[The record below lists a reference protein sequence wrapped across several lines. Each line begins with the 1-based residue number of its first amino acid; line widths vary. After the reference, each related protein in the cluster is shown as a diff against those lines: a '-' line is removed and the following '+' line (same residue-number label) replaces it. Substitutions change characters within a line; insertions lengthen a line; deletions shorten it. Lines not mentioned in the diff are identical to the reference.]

1 MNGQLD
7 LISPT
12 NACKQMLWKCVNISF
27 WNVTPLWLPFDF
39 LYSSLRV
46 FSFFWEA
53 GLSIVGPGTWFLPL
67 EHLARLW
74 QYRSSGLY
82 LQIYVIRLPSGGIQ
96 EPAFFTSCQ
105 ECCNLKT
112 SIEDHHYVCD
122 SMEVYTFLKRLL
134 YHMKN
139 TSRDLVIA
147 RVTFL
152 PREWASAFSP
162 YSEYYY

>member
-1 MNGQLD
+1 
-7 LISPT
+7 
-12 NACKQMLWKCVNISF
+12 MLANKCF
-27 WNVTPLWLPFDF
+27 ENVWTSAFGMWHHCGCPLTSSTLAWGFF
-39 LYSSLRV
+39 L
-46 FSFFWEA
+46 FFWEA

-105 ECCNLKT
+105 VCCNLKT

-122 SMEVYTFLKRLL
+122 SMEVYTFLKRLF